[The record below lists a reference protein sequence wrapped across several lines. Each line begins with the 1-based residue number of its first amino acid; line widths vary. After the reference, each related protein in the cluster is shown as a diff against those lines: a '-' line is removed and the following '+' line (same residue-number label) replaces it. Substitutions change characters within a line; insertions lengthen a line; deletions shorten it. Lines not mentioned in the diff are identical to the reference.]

1 MSRIASGDVVYV
13 RPTNNV
19 YTALAA
25 AGFVLTLTGFI
36 LFYLKVSD
44 ILGPDNSLFA
54 AP

>member
-1 MSRIASGDVVYV
+1 MSRIASGDVVVV

-36 LFYLKVSD
+36 LFYLKTQD
-44 ILGPDNSLFA
+44 ILGPNNPLFSQ
-54 AP
+54 